1 MPTTIAVADSV
12 PVSVLDPYSLEFL
25 SNPFPLHEQLRD
37 AGPVVWLERYG
48 LYAMA
53 RHKEVHAALNDWQ
66 AFCSSA
72 GVGISDY
79 RKEKPWRTPSI
90 ILEVDPPQHTHSRAV
105 LARILSRRALESLRE
120 MFVREAEIL
129 VDRLVSQVT
138 FDGMK
143 DLAEPYPLKVFG
155 DAIGLPLEGRDNL
168 MHYGRLQLNAFGP
181 RNALY
186 EEAMANAAPIQEW
199 VASICNREAL
209 TVDGLGAQIFA
220 AADRQEITV
229 EEAKLLFRAFLSAG
243 GDTTI
248 NGIGN
253 ALYHCASN
261 PQQWD
266 ALTQDPS
273 LARGAF
279 EEAIRLDPPIQ
290 TFFRTTTAQVEVG
303 GLGIAANTKVMLFLG
318 SANRDPRRW
327 ENPDRFDIRRSV
339 TGHVGFGA
347 GIHGCIGQLIA
358 RMEGESILMALA
370 RRVKSITLVGEPMR
384 RLNNTLRGW
393 SSLPLTVQPIQR

>member
-1 MPTTIAVADSV
+1 MPTSVAIADGV
-12 PVSVLDPYSLEFL
+12 PTSQLDPYSMEFL
-25 SNPFPLHEQLRD
+25 HNPFPLHEHLRE
-37 AGPVVWLERYG
+37 AGAVVWLERYG
-48 LYAMA
+48 ICAMA

-66 AFCSSA
+66 SFSSSA

-90 ILEVDPPQHTHSRAV
+90 ILEVDPPLHTRARAV
-105 LARILSRRALESLRE
+105 LSRVLSRRALDSLRAR
-120 MFVREAEIL
+120 FVQEAEALI
-129 VDRLVSQVT
+129 DRLVSQGS

-155 DAIGLPLEGRDNL
+155 DAIGLPLEGRENL
-168 MHYGRLQLNAFGP
+168 MLYGRLQLNAFGP

-186 EEAMANAAPIQEW
+186 DEAMAHARPIQDW
-199 VASICNREAL
+199 VTSICSREAL
-209 TVDGLGAQIFA
+209 TPDGLGAVIFA
-220 AADRQEITV
+220 AADQGEISQD
-229 EEAKLLFRAFLSAG
+229 EAKLLFRAFLSAG

-253 ALYHCASN
+253 ALYHCARN
-261 PQQWD
+261 QDQWNT
-266 ALTQDPS
+266 LTKDPS

-279 EEAIRLDPPIQ
+279 EEAIRIDPPIQ
-290 TFFRTTTAQVEVG
+290 TFFRTTTRDVEVS
-303 GLGIAANTKVMLFLG
+303 GLRIAANTKVMLFLA

-327 ENPDRFDIRRSV
+327 DDPDHFDIRRSV
-339 TGHVGFGA
+339 NGHVGFGA

-358 RMEGESILMALA
+358 RMEGESILTALA
-370 RRVKSITLVGEPMR
+370 RKVSSIKLTGEPAR

-393 SSLPLTVQPIQR
+393 SSLPLTVKSVQN